1 MFRCMKLK
9 REKIC
14 SALDSIANTP
24 SNTVV
29 DLDKIA
35 GLSDDEQNI
44 LFCILTFI
52 GVVREQEGNLILSSE
67 SAALCIRSLSE
78 FLRQGDVLIPVWENR
93 AHDPAEINKH
103 NAFMSANF
111 LYLLE
116 CAREK
121 AAKNREKLK
130 PLKIDTIVRVAIV
143 RRIWGKKYYLM
154 QYDDRVG
161 KYQLIGG
168 RVLSGDA
175 TNEEALARKIRE
187 ELPVI
192 AGYITE
198 GSTPQCIFKSQR
210 TDEEIFLSDKF
221 GVIAHYRSFIYEIR
235 LKNVSK
241 NLLFKIS
248 QNKAN
253 RWISIK
259 EIEKEKARDGKAVF
273 KLAPTAISML
283 RGMDPTIKIAQHDME
298 IFLEKTW
305 VKVVLAFA
313 SVTGLIPI
321 LKWLLS
327 LLPKLL

>member
-1 MFRCMKLK
+1 MKLD

-14 SALDSIANTP
+14 NALDSIATTP
-24 SNTVV
+24 SNTVL
-29 DLDKIA
+29 DLNKIA

-67 SAALCIRSLSE
+67 SAGLCIRSLSE

-93 AHDPAEINKH
+93 AHDLEEINKH
-103 NAFMSANF
+103 NAFVSANF

-121 AAKNREKLK
+121 AGKNRENLI
-130 PLKIDTIVRVAIV
+130 PLKKDTIVRVAIV

-154 QYDDRVG
+154 QYDDRVE

-175 TNEEALARKIRE
+175 TREEALARKIRE
-187 ELPVI
+187 ELPAIV
-192 AGYITE
+192 GYITE
-198 GSTPQCIFKSQR
+198 GRAPQCVFQSER
-210 TDEEIFLSDKF
+210 ADEEIFLSEKF
-221 GVIAHYRSFIYEIR
+221 GVLVQYKSFIYEIH
-235 LKNVSK
+235 LKNINK
-241 NLLFKIS
+241 NLLNRIS

-253 RWISIK
+253 RWISVN
-259 EIEKEKARDGKAVF
+259 EIEREKARDGKAVF
-273 KLAPTAISML
+273 KLAPTAISKL
-283 RGMDPTIKIAQHDME
+283 KGLDPTIKIAQYEMDV
-298 IFLEKTW
+298 FLEMTW
-305 VKVVLAFA
+305 VKVVLALA
-313 SVTGLIPI
+313 GVTGLIPI

-327 LLPKLL
+327 LFPKLL